1 MKTTFKGIVYTL
13 AWYVMTMGISTILSG
28 FDCNGKLTKLIV
40 AAFTVAAFTFA
51 SKMNNFVI
59 TTTEKKLIDE
69 ETQKEEP

>member
-13 AWYVMTMGISTILSG
+13 SWYVMTMGISTILSG

-51 SKMNNFVI
+51 RKMNNFVI
-59 TTTEKKLIDE
+59 TTEKKLSNE
-69 ETQKEEP
+69 ETQGEEP

>member
-51 SKMNNFVI
+51 SKMNTFTI
-59 TTTEKKLIDE
+59 TTDKKLIE
-69 ETQKEEP
+69 ETQEEEP